1 MANILTQEDDK
12 NKEMQTSAPMQ
23 QNDGVQSTGGGPST
37 TSNPATQAVQAKPQ
51 GSGRFTNLQK
61 YLGANKKASDQLTGG
76 IRQKGEDYMGKVREG
91 IQSAQ
96 GVQQG
101 IQDERSRIG
110 QAGQLAQGIQ
120 NDAVNVAQNNLQD
133 VTQLR
138 LGQNQANQLQ
148 GRGQQAISDLSQ
160 NINPLQQFGQNL
172 GTESGR
178 FQVLQDT
185 FGGAYKPNYNMGQ
198 RRLDQLFLQA
208 GDDRGLNQLS
218 SDIGQ
223 TVGSA
228 NQNLSSLQ
236 KDLGGGIQDIR
247 GGAQQAQRDILG
259 AIGQFNPDAEGAFGT
274 LYGDLTSEQDVR
286 RNELQ
291 DNLERARSQFG
302 AGRMSSDVANLLGL
316 GGGTNVGVMDLQDYA
331 NRNINL
337 GDTDVTMAD
346 VADRADYMDRLNAL
360 AALSG
365 TQVGDYDLGVKEGSD
380 IGFDANKFTSDA
392 AKHMQNYEDN
402 VFEQSLH
409 DALGLYNTHT
419 GEMYNPNDY
428 NQGKNEYREN
438 TTIND
443 LMQGY
448 LGSTGSSSGIF
459 RTGGWG
465 GEQAADTTSR
475 EQLQNA
481 LNYSERMYHPTYRSW
496 YQSDI
501 NQFNRLLD
509 YLDSNRN
516 NRMIVDDSV
525 ADLESGGNFNVT

>member
-120 NDAVNVAQNNLQD
+120 NNAVNVAQNNLQD

-185 FGGAYKPNYNMGQ
+185 FGGSYKPNYNMGQ

-291 DNLERARSQFG
+291 ENLERARTQ
-302 AGRMSSDVANLLGL
+302 LGL
-316 GGGTNVGVMDLQDYA
+316 GQLDRSTADMLGLVGNEQVGVMDLQNYA
-331 NRNINL
+331 NQNINL

-346 VADRADYMDRLNAL
+346 VVDRADYMDRLNAL
-360 AALSG
+360 SQLAG
-365 TQVGDYDLGVKEGSD
+365 TQASDYDLGIKEGSD
-380 IGFDANKFTSDA
+380 ISFDKDSFTSEA
-392 AKHMQNYEDN
+392 AKNILDKDLYEKTLYDVEGLSQYDPQNYRGS
-402 VFEQSLH
+402 EQDYI
-409 DALGLYNTHT
+409 DAKKSTTIAEMINPYGTTSVQRGGDLALYNPALF
-419 GEMYNPNDY
+419 N
-428 NQGKNEYREN
+428 
-438 TTIND
+438 
-443 LMQGY
+443 
-448 LGSTGSSSGIF
+448 SSDSGLTLEDRANIIKDD
-459 RTGGWG
+459 
-465 GEQAADTTSR
+465 AD
-475 EQLQNA
+475 
-481 LNYSERMYHPTYRSW
+481 RMYHPRYRSW
-496 YQSDI
+496 YKDTSD
-501 NQFNRLLD
+501 QFQRILD
-509 YLDSNRN
+509 YVQGRDRTLQIS
-516 NRMIVDDSV
+516 DDV
-525 ADLESGGNFNVT
+525 ADLTTGGNFNVT